1 MSDKPYTA
9 AELKEFDRITLDASS
24 PDQVRRV
31 RGRLA
36 VSQFVVTHGQSK
48 CDAMWEAI
56 QKRDGKR

>member
-1 MSDKPYTA
+1 MSDKPYTT

-36 VSQFVVTHGQSK
+36 ISKFVSTHGKGK